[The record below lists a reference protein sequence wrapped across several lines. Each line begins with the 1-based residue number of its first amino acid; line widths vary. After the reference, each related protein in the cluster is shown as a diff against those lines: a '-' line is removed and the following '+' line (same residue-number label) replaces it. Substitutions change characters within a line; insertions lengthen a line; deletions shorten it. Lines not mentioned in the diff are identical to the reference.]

1 MPSRPKVS
9 TSDEYIKMAAPD
21 TQPILQKLRT
31 LIHQELPNAEEK
43 ILYNM
48 PFFIFNNKKIG
59 IAAYK
64 AHVSLQISDDLSSE
78 VVKLARKLGFETGQK
93 RLNIGLDQQVPE
105 ELVLKI
111 LQMIEA

>member
-48 PFFIFNNKKIG
+48 PFFIFNN
-59 IAAYK
+59 
-64 AHVSLQISDDLSSE
+64 
-78 VVKLARKLGFETGQK
+78 R
-93 RLNIGLDQQVPE
+93 RL
-105 ELVLKI
+105 
-111 LQMIEA
+111 